1 MFNEEEKQG
10 SLAICNRRVGELK
23 GIEVQNGL
31 LDQIDRAGVG
41 LSSGFTLKKYSNI
54 SGSRQLGLFL

>member
-10 SLAICNRRVGELK
+10 SLAIYNRRVGELK

-41 LSSGFTLKKYSNI
+41 LSSGFTLKKYSTI
-54 SGSRQLGLFL
+54 SSSRQLGLFL